1 MSTEN
6 LEEVS
11 HVPPQNGY
19 RPRSSRDKGLTAFAQ
34 LGCLRLHAKRGI
46 ITLLDSTRQY
56 IIAEA
61 TQSLSLLSDSQHD
74 AGDELW
80 FGNSFIER
88 DAGISADAMFPE
100 VYTAKGPDHYF
111 YSAPALVISDIASH
125 DRYKARGY
133 AGNGVSFYCGV
144 PITTKNGHVIGVYT
158 VTDDKPR
165 NGLSAVELRFMADM
179 AVIVAEHLE
188 TVKNDRARTRGERLI
203 QGIGTFIEG
212 AISDEA
218 SPTSEPPPSPGTM
231 APDAQSDPVD
241 LDQHQ
246 TTTSAPTAPSHPKA
260 KEFKGIVIGDANTPM
275 EEHKQ
280 HAEQGPQRSGSDYF
294 SGGTEANHE
303 GSKQVSSDGD
313 DKDDNQLEVRRPK
326 GPKRSISTKNKALLD
341 SQYVF
346 YRAATILRHCV
357 NADGVVYL
365 NASSANLSSGSTM
378 NDPQSGVNSVQHTRN
393 RSKRQI
399 ERTDD
404 DESRLL
410 FNSGTYREQS
420 PHDSSDSSSS
430 TATRSNSDSSTTPH
444 VRKDECEVL
453 GASIAKPY
461 KGINITRQTIRRFVR
476 RHPKGRCFTFD
487 KFGRPASSDESSE
500 SASAMPEN
508 SLHPVGD
515 GLQSSNAA
523 RHLTTTRALLKA
535 LPDARNI
542 VFLPLWDSAKERWHS
557 AVVLWANDPTRLTN
571 IQDDMSYLFAF
582 NNALMNEVN
591 RINLA
596 LSDTA
601 KATFLANISHE
612 LRSPLHG
619 ILGSIEFLHDT
630 PMDDFQAGMVI
641 SVETCGKTL
650 LDTVNHVLDF
660 AKINNLSKQNSKKLG
675 SSRNHG
681 YHQATNSDD
690 SLTVDFD
697 MAVIVEEV
705 VEAVYAGQVFR
716 TANEDA
722 LEGKGPSQT
731 AAGRAMDRRKAVRAD
746 ISEISASNGDS
757 VRLTLNIDDH
767 TNWKVRSQPGAVRR
781 VVMNILGN
789 ALKYTSKGSIDVSLE
804 LDRSRRK
811 GHSHLHMLLKVTD
824 TGRGMS
830 GEFMKNHAFTAFSQ
844 EDSLATGTGLGL
856 SIVRQIV
863 DALGGKIDLASEKD
877 MGTEICIWLSLPK
890 SQEETP
896 QDGERNLMAE
906 MRAQTKGLEICMLS
920 PPLEKGK
927 ETPCRALR
935 RMPTVETSM
944 RNLLS
949 QWFSIKITTADNM
962 EGRSPNFFLYP
973 EPPPIDYLMNCHG
986 KPDSDREIPVI
997 VLCTNAFE
1005 AASLRSH
1012 GLHELTDIGRIIEII
1027 SQPCGPQKL
1036 AKVLLRCMQRMNMLQ
1051 NSHSKN
1057 STDHVPLSVHRVRDK
1072 STDQA
1077 PKDATKVQG
1086 EPHAE
1091 SDQHSKDTNRVSFA
1105 VQANGHE
1112 PSSDGAVDSVDE
1124 NSTRGRQEEMQQST
1138 DDKQSTDGKQSSDG
1152 GDMENLSGDRE
1163 QVDEERTHSDR
1174 HTDKRPRVLVVDDNN
1189 INLHLLVTFVRKTH
1203 HPHKSAADGLKAL
1216 EAYKRSVLEEK
1227 NGFKFILM
1235 DISMPVMNGI
1245 VSTQE
1250 IRKFEK
1256 EHNIQDRAKI
1266 IALTGLGS
1274 ESAQNEAY
1282 QAGFDHFLSKPIV
1295 SCSPRCG
1302 CQRGT
1307 GTDSRTEVQRFAE
1320 TAPVIA
1326 TTTVDLTMS
1335 DFLPD
1340 LIPTCLHSG
1349 GALRADGLSTT

>member
-1 MSTEN
+1 MPAADGHREGAREREMHRYYQPWLETFMATEN
-6 LEEVS
+6 LEQVS
-11 HVPPQNGY
+11 HVPPQNDHL
-19 RPRSSRDKGLTAFAQ
+19 PRSSRDKGLTAFAQ

-61 TQSLSLLSDSQHD
+61 TQSLSLLSDSQHA
-74 AGDELW
+74 AGDQLW

-100 VYTAKGPDHYF
+100 EYTAHGPDGFF
-111 YSAPALVISDIASH
+111 YKARALVISDIANH
-125 DRYKARGY
+125 DRYKQRGY
-133 AGNGVSFYCGV
+133 AGKGITFYCGV
-144 PITTKNGHVIGVYT
+144 PITTKLGHVIGVYT
-158 VTDDKPR
+158 VTDNKPR
-165 NGLSAVELRFMADM
+165 DGLSAVELNFMADM

-212 AISDEA
+212 DISDEA
-218 SPTSEPPPSPGTM
+218 TPASEPPPSPGTT
-231 APDAQSDPVD
+231 APDTQSDPHD
-241 LDQHQ
+241 LGNDQHQ
-246 TTTSAPTAPSHPKA
+246 NLTTAPTTPSQPNTNEPTTPSHHKTN
-260 KEFKGIVIGDANTPM
+260 EFKGILIGDANTPK
-275 EEHKQ
+275 EEHRHDTEQ
-280 HAEQGPQRSGSDYF
+280 RQGPQRSGSDYF
-294 SGGTEANHE
+294 SRRTEANDE
-303 GSKQVSSDGD
+303 GSKRVPYEGGD
-313 DKDDNQLEVRRPK
+313 RDDNQLEVRRPN
-326 GPKRSISTKNKALLD
+326 GPKRSQSTKNKALLD
-341 SQYVF
+341 SQHVF
-346 YRAATILRHCV
+346 DRAATILRHCV
-357 NADGVVYL
+357 NADGVVYV

-378 NDPQSGVNSVQHTRN
+378 NDSQSQSAVNTVQHTRN
-393 RSKRQI
+393 RSSRQN
-399 ERTDD
+399 ERTAHVE
-404 DESRLL
+404 ESHIH
-410 FNSGTYREQS
+410 FDSGAYRDPSPQS
-420 PHDSSDSSSS
+420 ASDSGSS
-430 TATRSNSDSSTTPH
+430 TATHSASDSSITHTK
-444 VRKDECEVL
+444 KDACEVL

-461 KGINITRQTIRRFVR
+461 KGINITRLTLRRFIR

-500 SASAMPEN
+500 SASTMPEGT
-508 SLHPVGD
+508 LHPVD
-515 GLQSSNAA
+515 GGPRSSNTT

-557 AVVLWANDPTRLTN
+557 AVVLWSNDPTRLTN

-681 YHQATNSDD
+681 YQQATNSDD

-697 MAVIVEEV
+697 MALIVEEA

-716 TANEDA
+716 TANGDA
-722 LEGKGPSQT
+722 LEGKGPTLT

-746 ISEISASNGDS
+746 ISQISASNGDS

-767 TNWKVRSQPGAVRR
+767 TSWKVRSQPGAVRR

-789 ALKYTSKGSIDVSLE
+789 ALKYTSEGSIDVSLE
-804 LDRSRRK
+804 LDRSRSK
-811 GHSHLHMLLKVTD
+811 KHSHRHMLLKVTD

-877 MGTEICIWLSLPK
+877 MGTEISIWLSLPK
-890 SQEETP
+890 SQEEEP
-896 QDGERNLMAE
+896 LDNERDIMAQ
-906 MRAQTKGLEICMLS
+906 MRSQTKGLEICMLS
-920 PPLEKGK
+920 PPLGEGK
-927 ETPCRALR
+927 ETQCKALR

-949 QWFSIKITTADNM
+949 QWFSIKITTADSM
-962 EGRSPNFFLYP
+962 EGLSPNFFLYP

-1027 SQPCGPQKL
+1027 SQPCGPRKL
-1036 AKVLLRCMQRMNMLQ
+1036 AKVLLRCMQRMNLLE

-1057 STDHVPLSVHRVRDK
+1057 STEHVPLSVNRTRDQ
-1072 STDQA
+1072 SSDRP

-1086 EPHAE
+1086 EPEHL
-1091 SDQHSKDTNRVSFA
+1091 HNKDTSRVSFA
-1105 VQANGHE
+1105 EQVNGQE
-1112 PSSDGAVDSVDE
+1112 PKSEGPMHSVDE
-1124 NSTRGRQEEMQQST
+1124 MSVQNRQEEAQQSSNGKQPP
-1138 DDKQSTDGKQSSDG
+1138 DGKQSSHKKQLSNGKQSSDG
-1152 GDMENLSGDRE
+1152 GDMEKFSGDRE
-1163 QVDEERTHSDR
+1163 KVDEETTQSEP

-1189 INLHLLVTFVRKTH
+1189 INLHLLVTFVRKIH
-1203 HPHKSAADGLKAL
+1203 HPHKSATDGLKAL

-1227 NGFKFILM
+1227 NGFKYILM

-1245 VSTQE
+1245 ASTQE

-1282 QAGFDHFLSKPIV
+1282 QAGFDHFLSKPIKFKEL
-1295 SCSPRCG
+1295 
-1302 CQRGT
+1302 QKLL
-1307 GTDSRTEVQRFAE
+1307 Q
-1320 TAPVIA
+1320 
-1326 TTTVDLTMS
+1326 
-1335 DFLPD
+1335 
-1340 LIPTCLHSG
+1340 
-1349 GALRADGLSTT
+1349 